1 MEKIIKMNSDFL
13 EGIKAF
19 FQPVNVYE
27 NRVESILQ
35 VSDTDALKSDWQETG
50 KDVSE
55 AMLNYEKSYD
65 RR

>member
-13 EGIKAF
+13 EGIRAF